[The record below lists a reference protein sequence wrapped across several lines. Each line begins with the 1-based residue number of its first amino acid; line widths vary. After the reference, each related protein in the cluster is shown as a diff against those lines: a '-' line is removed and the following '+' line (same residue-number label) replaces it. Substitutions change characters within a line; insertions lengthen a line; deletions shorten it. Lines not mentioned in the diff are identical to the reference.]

1 MLFNSFSFP
10 IFLLITV
17 IVYYLIKSKYRIAW
31 IFLCSIYFYFS
42 LKPEYPIIILF
53 AILMNYFVG
62 IILSK
67 VNEKNKKLLLIIAI
81 SLNLAM
87 LIAFKYLNFFSDS
100 IRDLFNIFKIQF
112 EPFFAKILFPIGIS
126 FYTFQN
132 ISYLVDIYRKKIEP
146 EEDILIFS
154 VYTIFFPKFISGPIE
169 RPDKLI
175 PQLKQEHSF
184 DKQAFNSGILR
195 IIWGLFKK
203 VVVADRVALLVNM
216 VYSHPNE
223 YSSPAIILATL
234 FFAIQL
240 YLDFSGY
247 TDIAIGSA
255 RLFRINLTENFKR
268 PYFSKS
274 VSEFWKRWHIS
285 LSSWFQDYV
294 FVPLYIKVSKIK
306 KFARLNSKTRHIIS
320 FIISILIGEVLL
332 GLWHGAN
339 WTFVLFGLYYGI
351 AISVYYLI
359 RSKWDNLNKYIQIA
373 FTFVLINIAWIFFR
387 ANSIEDVKNIFFI
400 LASKVSLSLIN
411 TNFQFGIADL
421 MIVLPAILIIL
432 LFEILQE
439 TNKLENLSNNL
450 PKFLRYLI
458 YILLIICI
466 LVFGLFTPVQFLY
479 AKF

>member
-1 MLFNSFSFP
+1 M
-10 IFLLITV
+10 
-17 IVYYLIKSKYRIAW
+17 
-31 IFLCSIYFYFS
+31 
-42 LKPEYPIIILF
+42 
-53 AILMNYFVG
+53 
-62 IILSK
+62 
-67 VNEKNKKLLLIIAI
+67 
-81 SLNLAM
+81 
-87 LIAFKYLNFFSDS
+87 
-100 IRDLFNIFKIQF
+100 
-112 EPFFAKILFPIGIS
+112 
-126 FYTFQN
+126 
-132 ISYLVDIYRKKIEP
+132 
-146 EEDILIFS
+146 
-154 VYTIFFPKFISGPIE
+154 
-169 RPDKLI
+169 
-175 PQLKQEHSF
+175 
-184 DKQAFNSGILR
+184 
-195 IIWGLFKK
+195 
-203 VVVADRVALLVNM
+203 
-216 VYSHPNE
+216 
-223 YSSPAIILATL
+223 
-234 FFAIQL
+234 
-240 YLDFSGY
+240 
-247 TDIAIGSA
+247 
-255 RLFRINLTENFKR
+255 
-268 PYFSKS
+268 
-274 VSEFWKRWHIS
+274 
-285 LSSWFQDYV
+285 
-294 FVPLYIKVSKIK
+294 
-306 KFARLNSKTRHIIS
+306 
-320 FIISILIGEVLL
+320 L

>member
-10 IFLLITV
+10 IFLFIS
-17 IVYYLIKSKYRIAW
+17 IAVYYLIKSKYRIAW
-31 IFLCSIYFYFS
+31 LFLCSIYFYFS
-42 LKPEYPIIILF
+42 LKPEYSFIILF
-53 AILMNYFVG
+53 AILFNYFVG
-62 IILSK
+62 ITINK
-67 VNEKNKKLLLIIAI
+67 VSEKNKKWLLILAI
-81 SLNLAM
+81 SVNLAL
-87 LIAFKYLNFFSDS
+87 LIGFKYLNFFSNS
-100 IRDLFNIFKIQF
+100 INDIFIIFKIQF
-112 EPFFAKILFPIGIS
+112 EPFFVKILFPIGIS

-154 VYTIFFPKFISGPIE
+154 VYTMFFPKFISGPIE

-175 PQLKQEHSF
+175 PQFKQEHSF

-203 VVVADRVALLVNM
+203 VVVADRIALMVNM

-223 YSSPAIILATL
+223 YSSPALILATL

-255 RLFRINLTENFKR
+255 KLFRINLTENFKR

-294 FVPLYIKVSKIK
+294 FVPLYIQVSKIK
-306 KFARLNSKTRHIIS
+306 IFARLNSKTRHTTS

-339 WTFVLFGLYYGI
+339 WTFVIFGLYYGLV
-351 AISVYYLI
+351 ISTYYLI
-359 RSKWDNLNKYIQIA
+359 RNKWDNLNKYLQIF

-387 ANSIEDVKNIFFI
+387 ANSIEDVKNILFI
-400 LASKVSLSLIN
+400 MATKFALSL
-411 TNFQFGIADL
+411 TNASFQFGIADL
-421 MIVLPAILIIL
+421 IIVLPSILAIL

-439 TNKLENLSNNL
+439 TNKLENLSNKL
-450 PKFLRYLI
+450 PKYLRYLI
-458 YILLIICI
+458 YILLIVCI
-466 LVFGLFTPVQFLY
+466 WVFGYFTPAQFLY